1 MSAIADRLVPIL
13 SRTASLAETDARA
26 AVRVDPAWRAD
37 ETPEFDENDK
47 NFHFGSLLISR
58 KNISEE
64 AYYQALAEFFDYPY
78 VAKVDEAEVDLEL
91 VKRVPILYAREHLT
105 LPIKRDGDTLKVA
118 TAMPQDQSVIED
130 LEKIFGVLVD
140 PVVAPPFAVQST
152 INKVYDR
159 ATATAGAALDNLN
172 EGETELDE
180 FAHGLDE
187 PKDLLEGGDDEAP
200 VIRLVNTLLYQA
212 VKERASDIHV
222 EPQEKDIIVRYRIDG
237 VLREVL
243 KVPKRFQ
250 SSVLTR
256 IKIMAGLNIAEK
268 RLNQDGR
275 IKIKLAGRDIDIRVA
290 TAPTVYGE
298 DVVMRLLDKTNVIF
312 GLEQIGIEGKTR
324 EQLEKIINQDHG
336 ILLVTGPTGS
346 GKSTT
351 LYASLMKINN
361 QELKILTIED
371 PVEYQISGISQ
382 TQVNPKIDLTFASGL
397 RSMLR
402 RDPDVIMVGEIRDR
416 ETAEIAI
423 HASLTGHLVFS
434 TLHTNDSCSSIAR
447 LVDMGIEPFLVASS
461 VLGIM
466 AQRLGRRL
474 CEHCKEA
481 YTPTD
486 IELEKLGIPRGN
498 LKNGTLFRARGCDQ
512 CQRTGYRGRIG
523 IYELLVITDAIR
535 EHVMKGAHAGEIKR
549 TAAAEGLITLR
560 DDGIR
565 KVIDGITTV
574 EEILRVTQEELG

>member
-13 SRTASLAETDARA
+13 SRTTSLPEAEVRS
-26 AVRVDPAWRAD
+26 AVRVNPAWRPD

-47 NFHFGSLLISR
+47 NYHLGSLLVSR
-58 KNISEE
+58 KSITEE
-64 AYYQALAEFFDYPY
+64 AYYQAIAEFFDFPY
-78 VAKVDEAEVDLEL
+78 LAKVDDTEVDLEL
-91 VKRVPILYAREHLT
+91 VKRVPILYAREHIT
-105 LPIKRDGDTLKVA
+105 LPLKRDGDTLKVA
-118 TAMPQDQSVIED
+118 TAMPHDQSVMED
-130 LEKIFGVLVD
+130 LEKIFGTLVD
-140 PVVAPPFAVQST
+140 PVVAPPHAIQSA

-180 FAHGLDE
+180 FAHGFEE

-243 KVPKRFQ
+243 RVPKRFQ

-268 RLNQDGR
+268 RLTQDGR

-298 DVVMRLLDKTNVIF
+298 DVVMRLLDKSNVAF
-312 GLEQIGIEGKTR
+312 GLDQIGIDGKTR
-324 EQLEKIINQDHG
+324 EQLEKIIQQDHG

-361 QELKILTIED
+361 QELKIMTIED
-371 PVEYQISGISQ
+371 PVEYQIAGISQ

-434 TLHTNDSCSSIAR
+434 TLHTNDSCSSVAR

-474 CEHCKEA
+474 CPDCKEPFV
-481 YTPTD
+481 PTD
-486 IELEKLGIPRGN
+486 IELEKLGISRSQLVDGK
-498 LKNGTLFRARGCDQ
+498 LYRARGCDN
-512 CQRTGYRGRIG
+512 CQRTGYRGRVG
-523 IYELLVITDAIR
+523 IYELLVISDGIR
-535 EHVMKGAHAGEIKR
+535 EHIMKGSHAADIKR
-549 TAAAEGLITLR
+549 TAQQEGLVTLR
-560 DDGIR
+560 EDGIS
-565 KVIDGITTV
+565 KVIAGVTTI

>member
-1 MSAIADRLVPIL
+1 MSAVADRLVPIL
-13 SRTASLAETDARA
+13 AKTASLPEADVRT
-26 AVRVDPAWRAD
+26 AVRIDPAWRPDMTA
-37 ETPEFDENDK
+37 EFEENDK
-47 NFHFGSLLISR
+47 NFHFGALLVSR
-58 KNISEE
+58 KNISDD
-64 AYYQALAEFFDYPY
+64 AFYQAMAEFFDYPF
-78 VAKVDEAEVDLEL
+78 APKVEEAEVDLEL
-91 VKRVPILYAREHLT
+91 VKRVPILYAREHAT
-105 LPIKRDGDTLKVA
+105 LPVKRDGETLKIA

-130 LEKIFGVLVD
+130 LEKIFGALVD
-140 PVVAPPFAVQST
+140 PVVVPYHAVQAI

-180 FAHGLDE
+180 FAGGLEE

-200 VIRLVNTLLYQA
+200 VIRLINTLLYQS

-243 KVPKRFQ
+243 KIPKRFQ

-268 RLNQDGR
+268 RLTQDGR

-298 DVVMRLLDKTNVIF
+298 DVVMRLLDKTNVVF
-312 GLEQIGIEGKTR
+312 GLDQIGIEGRTR

-361 QELKILTIED
+361 SELKIMTIED
-371 PVEYQISGISQ
+371 PVEYQITGISQ

-434 TLHTNDSCSSIAR
+434 TLHTNDSASSVAR

-474 CEHCKEA
+474 CEQCKEA
-481 YTPTD
+481 YNPTD
-486 IELEKLGIPRGN
+486 AELQELGIARSR
-498 LKNGTLFRARGCDQ
+498 LKNGVLFRATGCDH

-523 IYELLVITDAIR
+523 VYELLVMSDTIR
-535 EHVMKGAHAGEIKR
+535 EHVMKNSHAALIKK
-549 TAAAEGLITLR
+549 AAQAEGLVTLR
-560 DDGIR
+560 EDGIR
-565 KVIDGITTV
+565 KVIDGITTTA
-574 EEILRVTQEELG
+574 EIMRVTQEELA

>member
-1 MSAIADRLVPIL
+1 MSAIADRLIPIL
-13 SRTASLAETDARA
+13 ARTASLPEAEIRS
-26 AVRVDPAWRAD
+26 AVRVDPAWRPD
-37 ETPEFDENDK
+37 LVPEYEENDK
-47 NFHFGSLLISR
+47 NFHFGALLIS
-58 KNISEE
+58 KKQLSEDVF
-64 AYYQALAEFFDYPY
+64 YQALAGYFDYEFTPKI
-78 VAKVDEAEVDLEL
+78 VEADVDLEL
-91 VKRVPILYAREHLT
+91 VKRVPIQYAREHAV
-105 LPIKRDGDTLKVA
+105 LPIRRDGDSLKVA
-118 TAMPQDQSVIED
+118 TAMPQDQSVMED
-130 LEKIFGVLVD
+130 LEKIFGALVE
-140 PVVAPPFAVQST
+140 PVVTTPSAVEHM
-152 INKVYDR
+152 INRVYDR

-172 EGETELDE
+172 EDETDLDE
-180 FAHGLDE
+180 FAGGLEE

-200 VIRLVNTLLYQA
+200 VIRLINTLLYQA

-222 EPQEKDIIVRYRIDG
+222 EPQERDIIVRYRIDG
-237 VLREVL
+237 VLHEVL
-243 KVPKRFQ
+243 HIPKRFQ

-268 RLNQDGR
+268 RLTQDGR

-298 DVVMRLLDKTNVIF
+298 DVVMRLLDKTNVVF
-312 GLEQIGIEGKTR
+312 GLDQIGITGRTR

-361 QELKILTIED
+361 QELKIVTIED
-371 PVEYQISGISQ
+371 PVEYQITGISQ

-434 TLHTNDSCSSIAR
+434 TLHTNDSASSIAR

-466 AQRLGRRL
+466 AQRLARRL
-474 CEHCKEA
+474 CPDCKEA
-481 YTPTD
+481 YSPPD
-486 IELEKLGIPRGN
+486 AELAELGIKRSQLVDGK
-498 LKNGTLFRARGCDQ
+498 LYRAKGCDK
-512 CQRTGYRGRIG
+512 CQHTGYRGRTG
-523 IYELLVITDAIR
+523 IYELLVISDTIR
-535 EHVMKGAHAGEIKR
+535 EHVMKGSHAALIKK
-549 TAAAEGLITLR
+549 TAQAEGLTTLR
-560 DDGIR
+560 EDGIR
-565 KVIDGITTV
+565 KIIDGVTTTA
-574 EEILRVTQEELG
+574 EIMRVTQEELA